1 MAINTVSNDVPPW
14 LMNGKGAPTTGI
26 KPETMPIFIETYKK
40 INKEIPNIIDLFNK
54 LFSLKKFFNNK
65 YINIVNKKRCSKAI
79 TIEFTKITSSNISN
93 FYYSPNYDG
102 IK

>member
-1 MAINTVSNDVPPW
+1 
-14 LMNGKGAPTTGI
+14 MNGKGAPTTGI

-65 YINIVNKKRCSKAI
+65 YINIVNKK
-79 TIEFTKITSSNISN
+79 ITSDEPINPISSDIKVNIKSVC
-93 FYYSPNYDG
+93 FSG
-102 IK
+102 K